1 MKQYIPAPSS
11 RKIEFKFQ
19 INVNNPMGY
28 EGNIVNPFARLINDM
43 YTSKFACVME
53 PKKFKKAFG
62 RIHEQFSGIQ
72 QQDA

>member
-1 MKQYIPAPSS
+1 
-11 RKIEFKFQ
+11 
-19 INVNNPMGY
+19 MGF

-43 YTSKFACVME
+43 YTSKFASVME
-53 PKKFKKAFG
+53 PRKFKKAFG